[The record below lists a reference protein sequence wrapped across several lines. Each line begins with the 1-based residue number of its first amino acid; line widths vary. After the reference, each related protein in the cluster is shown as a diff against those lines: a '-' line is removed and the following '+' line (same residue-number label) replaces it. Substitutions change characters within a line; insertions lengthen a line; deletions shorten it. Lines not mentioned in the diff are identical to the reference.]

1 MNGCCVENIDHCYT
15 TKESPDTTVGTLA
28 VEDVY
33 HQYAP
38 RIYSLAIRMLGCA
51 AKAEDVTQEVLLQ
64 VIRRLHTFRGE
75 STLATWLYRVT
86 VNAVLVYRRKAAVVR
101 ERYFNDLPGDNGY
114 EPTCRLRPAATPPE
128 AAVLDGEQRERIEH
142 AIGRLPEAY
151 RDPFILADIE
161 QLPNAEIGDLLGLSL
176 PAVKSRL
183 HRARLML
190 RDSLQTYFAERLG
203 R

>member
-1 MNGCCVENIDHCYT
+1 V
-15 TKESPDTTVGTLA
+15 

-33 HQYAP
+33 HEYAP

-64 VIRRLHTFRGE
+64 VVRRLHTFRGD

-86 VNAVLVYRRKAAVVR
+86 INAVLVYRRKAAVIR
-101 ERYFNDLPGDNGY
+101 ERHFSKMPGDGGY
-114 EPTCRLRPAATPPE
+114 EPVCRLRPAATPPE
-128 AAVLDGEQRERIEH
+128 AQVLDSEQRERIEL

-161 QLPNAEIGDLLGLSL
+161 QLPNAEIGNLLGLSL